1 MGLTTKTPLKEIM
14 RCTILVLSLAI
25 IYATASPMAEDHII
39 PEESLFALDDDL
51 SEAQQK
57 VNEMTS
63 AGKSD
68 KDCRKLVTE
77 TRKDIETNVN
87 SCQKTMDALPNG
99 KECPS
104 RGQAGVKTATE
115 AKDKAD
121 KHYKYTVTEV
131 TKASSASVKF
141 GSRTFSSLTEGKC
154 ESFYTSSSYTT
165 AEATY
170 KAAVTARTTAKGAA
184 EQADKELKAA
194 IEAAAKAKKECEC
207 QVKKDHEEKFTKLS
221 AADAANK
228 KAWEFACKVECVL
241 DGKTS
246 CRCSAAPQCKRAK
259 LTAAVNAAQCVVMSS
274 GSVVMRSKYSRHQ
287 RFSDHLWIA
296 KSDAEAMSLKK
307 GDKLMFTC
315 NGAKYGPFT
324 ITALNL
330 NDGKNIRDGE
340 PRLGG
345 TGVNL
350 AFMQLNGNLHH
361 KCAANR
367 DTDKLQKEGMVAAKK
382 CNGKEPLNFVSASQ
396 TGTMSGHNAVTY
408 GPKQAI
414 DNSGNTRNGMKGPGA
429 WTGDFGKLVELR
441 QLKVDWEACQ
451 CNNKNSVAI
460 QTSTDGKTWKNCGYW
475 GASISGVS
483 MVPAHMMLRNMA
495 VQARLGMFATPP
507 QATWARVNGCRCGR
521 LPLRVASK
529 MPL

>member
-1 MGLTTKTPLKEIM
+1 MG
-14 RCTILVLSLAI
+14 
-25 IYATASPMAEDHII
+25 
-39 PEESLFALDDDL
+39 L

-57 VNEMTS
+57 INEMTA

-87 SCQKTMDALPNG
+87 NCQKNMDALHNG

-104 RGQAGVKTATE
+104 RGQGDVKTATE
-115 AKDKAD
+115 AKSKAD

-131 TKASSASVKF
+131 TKASSASVNF

-154 ESFYTSSSYTT
+154 ESFYSSTSYTT

-170 KAAVTARTTAKGAA
+170 KAAVTARTKAKGAA

-194 IEAAAKAKKECEC
+194 IEAAAKAKKDCEC

-259 LTAAVNAAQCVVMSS
+259 LTATVNAAQC
-274 GSVVMRSKYSRHQ
+274 
-287 RFSDHLWIA
+287 
-296 KSDAEAMSLKK
+296 
-307 GDKLMFTC
+307 
-315 NGAKYGPFT
+315 
-324 ITALNL
+324 
-330 NDGKNIRDGE
+330 
-340 PRLGG
+340 
-345 TGVNL
+345 
-350 AFMQLNGNLHH
+350 
-361 KCAANR
+361 
-367 DTDKLQKEGMVAAKK
+367 VAAKK

-414 DNSGNTRNGMKGPGA
+414 DNNGNTRNGMKGPGA

-475 GASISGVS
+475 GGFHQWGKHGARTHDVEKHGCPGKARYVRYTTTGNMGAGQWMSMWSAS
-483 MVPAHMMLRNMA
+483 AE
-495 VQARLGMFATPP
+495 
-507 QATWARVNGCRCGR
+507 GC
-521 LPLRVASK
+521 K
-529 MPL
+529 

>member
-25 IYATASPMAEDHII
+25 IYATASNMAEDHII

-57 VNEMTS
+57 VNEMTA

-77 TRKDIETNVN
+77 TCEDIETNVN
-87 SCQKTMDALPNG
+87 TCQKTMDALPNG

-104 RGQAGVKTATE
+104 RGQKGVKTATE

-207 QVKKDHEEKFTKLS
+207 QVKKDHEDKFTKLS

-241 DGKTS
+241 DGKAN
-246 CRCSAAPQCKRAK
+246 CRCSAAPQCKKAK
-259 LTAAVNAAQCVVMSS
+259 LTAAVNS
-274 GSVVMRSKYSRHQ
+274 
-287 RFSDHLWIA
+287 
-296 KSDAEAMSLKK
+296 AM
-307 GDKLMFTC
+307 C
-315 NGAKYGPFT
+315 
-324 ITALNL
+324 
-330 NDGKNIRDGE
+330 
-340 PRLGG
+340 
-345 TGVNL
+345 
-350 AFMQLNGNLHH
+350 
-361 KCAANR
+361 
-367 DTDKLQKEGMVAAKK
+367 VAAKK
-382 CNGKEPLNFVSASQ
+382 KDDYGGACLGQ
-396 TGTMSGHNAVTY
+396 T
-408 GPKQAI
+408 
-414 DNSGNTRNGMKGPGA
+414 
-429 WTGDFGKLVELR
+429 FGKTMQQCEARCKAKKGCVSFMYGAIAQHGHKAGKCEL
-441 QLKVDWEACQ
+441 
-451 CNNKNSVAI
+451 CNHKKPNNSW
-460 QTSTDGKTWKNCGYW
+460 GKDFVFWSQG
-475 GASISGVS
+475 
-483 MVPAHMMLRNMA
+483 LNMQ
-495 VQARLGMFATPP
+495 VHLHTLP
-507 QATWARVNGCRCGR
+507 QV
-521 LPLRVASK
+521 
-529 MPL
+529 

>member
-57 VNEMTS
+57 VNEMTA

-87 SCQKTMDALPNG
+87 TCQKTMDALPNG

-121 KHYKYTVTEV
+121 KHYKHTVTEV
-131 TKASSASVKF
+131 TKASSASVNF

-154 ESFYTSSSYTT
+154 ESFYSSTSYTT

-170 KAAVTARTTAKGAA
+170 KAAVTARTKAKGAA

-228 KAWEFACKVECVL
+228 KAWEFACKVESVL
-241 DGKTS
+241 CCTPVQEGQAHR
-246 CRCSAAPQCKRAK
+246 CRQLCTVRRRQEEGVSRF
-259 LTAAVNAAQCVVMSS
+259 
-274 GSVVMRSKYSRHQ
+274 YS
-287 RFSDHLWIA
+287 
-296 KSDAEAMSLKK
+296 
-307 GDKLMFTC
+307 
-315 NGAKYGPFT
+315 
-324 ITALNL
+324 
-330 NDGKNIRDGE
+330 IRLQVHWE
-340 PRLGG
+340 WRVSQQARPRLC
-345 TGVNL
+345 
-350 AFMQLNGNLHH
+350 Q
-361 KCAANR
+361 
-367 DTDKLQKEGMVAAKK
+367 
-382 CNGKEPLNFVSASQ
+382 
-396 TGTMSGHNAVTY
+396 
-408 GPKQAI
+408 
-414 DNSGNTRNGMKGPGA
+414 
-429 WTGDFGKLVELR
+429 LR
-441 QLKVDWEACQ
+441 QGGIEHL
-451 CNNKNSVAI
+451 
-460 QTSTDGKTWKNCGYW
+460 
-475 GASISGVS
+475 S
-483 MVPAHMMLRNMA
+483 MR
-495 VQARLGMFATPP
+495 
-507 QATWARVNGCRCGR
+507 
-521 LPLRVASK
+521 
-529 MPL
+529 

>member
-1 MGLTTKTPLKEIM
+1 MGQQTHPKEKM
-14 RCTILVLSLAI
+14 RSTILVLSLAI
-25 IYATASPMAEDHII
+25 IYASASNMAEDHII

-57 VNEMTS
+57 VNEMTA

-87 SCQKTMDALPNG
+87 TCQKTMDALPNG

-104 RGQAGVKTATE
+104 RGQKGVKTATE

-131 TKASSASVKF
+131 TKASRASVKF

-154 ESFYTSSSYTT
+154 ESFYSSTSYTT

-170 KAAVTARTTAKGAA
+170 KAAVTARTKAKGAA

-241 DGKTS
+241 DGKS
-246 CRCSAAPQCKRAK
+246 NCRSSAAPQCKKAK
-259 LTAAVNAAQCVVMSS
+259 LTAAVNAAQC
-274 GSVVMRSKYSRHQ
+274 
-287 RFSDHLWIA
+287 
-296 KSDAEAMSLKK
+296 
-307 GDKLMFTC
+307 
-315 NGAKYGPFT
+315 
-324 ITALNL
+324 
-330 NDGKNIRDGE
+330 
-340 PRLGG
+340 
-345 TGVNL
+345 
-350 AFMQLNGNLHH
+350 
-361 KCAANR
+361 
-367 DTDKLQKEGMVAAKK
+367 VAAKK

-414 DNSGNTRNGMKGPGA
+414 DNSGNPRNGMKGPGA

-475 GASISGVS
+475 GGFHQWGKHGARTHDVEKHGCAGKARYVRYTTTKNMQAGQWMSMWSAS
-483 MVPAHMMLRNMA
+483 AE
-495 VQARLGMFATPP
+495 
-507 QATWARVNGCRCGR
+507 GC
-521 LPLRVASK
+521 K
-529 MPL
+529 

>member
-1 MGLTTKTPLKEIM
+1 MGFTTKTTLKEIM

-57 VNEMTS
+57 VNEMTA

-68 KDCRKLVTE
+68 KDCRKLGTE

-87 SCQKTMDALPNG
+87 TCQKNMDALHNG

-121 KHYKYTVTEV
+121 KHYKHTVTEV
-131 TKASSASVKF
+131 TKASSASVNF

-154 ESFYTSSSYTT
+154 ESFYSSTSYTT

-170 KAAVTARTTAKGAA
+170 KAAVTARTKAK
-184 EQADKELKAA
+184 
-194 IEAAAKAKKECEC
+194 AAAKAKKECEC

-259 LTAAVNAAQCVVMSS
+259 LTAAVNAAQCV
-274 GSVVMRSKYSRHQ
+274 
-287 RFSDHLWIA
+287 
-296 KSDAEAMSLKK
+296 
-307 GDKLMFTC
+307 
-315 NGAKYGPFT
+315 
-324 ITALNL
+324 
-330 NDGKNIRDGE
+330 
-340 PRLGG
+340 
-345 TGVNL
+345 
-350 AFMQLNGNLHH
+350 
-361 KCAANR
+361 
-367 DTDKLQKEGMVAAKK
+367 AAKK

-408 GPKQAI
+408 
-414 DNSGNTRNGMKGPGA
+414 
-429 WTGDFGKLVELR
+429 
-441 QLKVDWEACQ
+441 
-451 CNNKNSVAI
+451 
-460 QTSTDGKTWKNCGYW
+460 
-475 GASISGVS
+475 
-483 MVPAHMMLRNMA
+483 
-495 VQARLGMFATPP
+495 
-507 QATWARVNGCRCGR
+507 
-521 LPLRVASK
+521 
-529 MPL
+529 